1 MKSSKLEFLSEEIAK
16 YYKNKS
22 ENLMDKFLSFLEPI
36 MTLWVAILVLFLALG
51 IFLPIWELSSGV
63 NF

>member
-1 MKSSKLEFLSEEIAK
+1 
-16 YYKNKS
+16 
-22 ENLMDKFLSFLEPI
+22 MDKFLSFLEPI

-63 NF
+63 NFLRKIIPSNLDDSSTYDD